1 MNLRHFVQVATVNV
15 FFLRKQHVCSLI
27 LSNIRHK
34 FSQVK
39 CTQYW
44 PERNKP
50 FSAGPVVV
58 KLIEEK
64 EYAFYMER
72 KMSVSNKEV

>member
-1 MNLRHFVQVATVNV
+1 MNHRHFVQIAMINGFSKEITCLL
-15 FFLRKQHVCSLI
+15 FYFIKR
-27 LSNIRHK
+27 K

-50 FSAGPVVV
+50 FSAGPVMV

-64 EYAFYMER
+64 EYAFYIER
-72 KMSVSNKEV
+72 KMSVSNKQV

>member
-1 MNLRHFVQVATVNV
+1 MMNV
-15 FFLRKQHVCSLI
+15 FYLGNNMPVV
-27 LSNIRHK
+27 LSYQTQGIK

-50 FSAGPVVV
+50 LSAGPVLV

-64 EYAFYMER
+64 EYAFYIER
-72 KMSVSNKEV
+72 KMSVSNKQV